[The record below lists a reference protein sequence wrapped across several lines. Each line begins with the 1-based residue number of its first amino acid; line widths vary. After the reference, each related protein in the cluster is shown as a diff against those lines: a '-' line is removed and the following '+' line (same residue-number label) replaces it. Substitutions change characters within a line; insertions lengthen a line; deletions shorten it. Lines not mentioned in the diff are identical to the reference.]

1 MSCGAPVA
9 TLGTIQRYSVWLD
22 CQAETIGRDGFLGL
36 AGYSLDSGI
45 LTALLTIFVALIGY
59 RLILNRAI
67 DLSDG
72 VGWAVRVGIVLA
84 LLTGWTAFQTLF
96 YDVAIAWPSEL
107 AGRIGESSGMLE
119 DPAGAR
125 AQRAYDALR
134 VGLEG
139 FQPSGE
145 EGGNYYAQRPLPTT
159 ATLFFVS
166 TVGLAGAVRLAAA
179 FLLAIAPFPIMALLA
194 GPGAGLFLGWIRALL
209 TTVFAT
215 AGLAL
220 SSSLGLLAV
229 EAELSRMQALG
240 LASWRAID
248 EQAPLAIVVTFL
260 LVGALILLASSKL
273 ASGITVMAWQLPAAT
288 AGTSV
293 VREQAH
299 SEPASLPMAND
310 NPAGQRTA
318 AGGSIARSVAVSE
331 AFERTMRRESEASG
345 GGRVIGPFT
354 APAGGSGHET
364 DRTMR
369 ASSYSRSRTPLGRRH
384 RSTMK
389 RDGRA

>member
-59 RLILNRAI
+59 RLILNREF

-96 YDVAIAWPSEL
+96 YDVAVAWPSEL
-107 AGRIGESSGMLE
+107 ASRIGESSRMLE

-166 TVGLAGAVRLAAA
+166 TVGLGGAVRLAAA

-194 GPGAGLFLGWIRALL
+194 GPGAGLFLGWVRALL

-215 AGLAL
+215 TGLAL

-260 LVGALILLASSKL
+260 LVGTLILFASSKL
-273 ASGITVMAWQLPAAT
+273 ASGITVVAWRLPAT

-293 VREQAH
+293 VREQVH
-299 SEPASLPMAND
+299 SEQASLPMASVD
-310 NPAGQRTA
+310 RAGQGTA
-318 AGGSIARSVAVSE
+318 SRGSVARPVAVSE
-331 AFERTMRRESEASG
+331 AFERTIRRENDTAG
-345 GGRVIGPFT
+345 GGSVVGPFMT
-354 APAGGSGHET
+354 STGKAGHET
-364 DRTMR
+364 AGTRH
-369 ASSYSRSRTPLGRRH
+369 ASSYTRSRTPLSRRH
-384 RSTMK
+384 RSTIK